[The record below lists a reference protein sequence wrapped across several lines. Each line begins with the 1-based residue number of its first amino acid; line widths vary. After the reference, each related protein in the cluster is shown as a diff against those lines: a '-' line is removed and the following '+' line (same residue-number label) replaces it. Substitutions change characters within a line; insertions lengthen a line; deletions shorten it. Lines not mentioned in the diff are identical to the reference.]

1 MAAGEGAL
9 RRIPVVI
16 VTAVLAAPAFADG
29 VLPYDGIYGNPSG
42 CHLFA
47 TGEKL
52 GDNYQLLT
60 PDTFSSKTMGCDF
73 DALVSSNT
81 VIFTVDAICSPGG
94 RRQVT
99 ISQTGQDGYT
109 IRLDQTTFVG
119 PLPPCPQTDLLG
131 SNEVSL

>member
-1 MAAGEGAL
+1 MGA
-9 RRIPVVI
+9 RIGAI
-16 VTAVLAAPAFADG
+16 ILVTFSTPALADG
-29 VLPYDGIYGNPSG
+29 VLPYDGIYGNPTG
-42 CHLFA
+42 CHLYA

-60 PDTFSSKTMGCDF
+60 PDTFSSKAVGCDF

-81 VIFTVDAICSPGG
+81 VIFTVEAICSPGG

-119 PLPPCPQTDLLG
+119 PLPPCPEAELLG
-131 SNEVSL
+131 GNEVSL